1 MVSTV
6 YSYIF
11 IVNMEFAA
19 ACACDRIKAI
29 LLLNGLYGP
38 KATNAIYNNEVGS
51 LRLTD
56 EIFPKYLLK
65 K

>member
-6 YSYIF
+6 YSDIF
-11 IVNMEFAA
+11 IVSSLMEFAA

-38 KATNAIYNNEVGS
+38 KATNAVYNNEVGS
-51 LRLTD
+51 LKIDR
-56 EIFPKYLLK
+56 
-65 K
+65 